1 MPNVTGNLSEQI
13 QTTLDIDYIGKRYS
27 IFRGENES
35 LYNFKERII
44 SALTIPGDE
53 TELGYSVAIARA
65 FNCVPKVIGYIS
77 LENGIYVKS
86 DGNRIIV
93 GTTATNEVFVIE
105 STENY
110 NIKDFKEYLEDN
122 MFGTINLIED
132 KYLYKNV
139 CFLLPFR
146 NHDNRKN
153 FVGQEGAYY
162 IPDRYIVPESITSA
176 SPYVQNNVVDPSSIS
191 KVGDYFYNSESRTLI
206 TFDTK
211 NGETFQFSF
220 ASKWNL
226 VAIMY
231 TPIKVIGISSL
242 MKSSDINNYQ
252 NKLNKV
258 IDGFEN
264 TNFIQIDSKY
274 KEIFWNAL
282 VKDTSIWK
290 ANQVSPVSM
299 NGVYYGN

>member
-146 NHDNRKN
+146 NHYLYTDIIFEAFKNTSDEKRATIRKLKKENEEKFYSSSNNLNPLSLDTVSPTFLYKKDMTKLKSDYLRQLDN
-153 FVGQEGAYY
+153 QYL
-162 IPDRYIVPESITSA
+162 
-176 SPYVQNNVVDPSSIS
+176 NN
-191 KVGDYFYNSESRTLI
+191 N
-206 TFDTK
+206 
-211 NGETFQFSF
+211 
-220 ASKWNL
+220 
-226 VAIMY
+226 
-231 TPIKVIGISSL
+231 
-242 MKSSDINNYQ
+242 
-252 NKLNKV
+252 LNK
-258 IDGFEN
+258 IIKSEC
-264 TNFIQIDSKY
+264 Q
-274 KEIFWNAL
+274 
-282 VKDTSIWK
+282 
-290 ANQVSPVSM
+290 
-299 NGVYYGN
+299 